1 MNIQSLLYNDI
12 ADKIDEINEI
22 KGVILKRNI
31 LEIKNFY
38 EKYIEKDGNV
48 NEFKLEKENYF
59 DIKNNINRNINKIKD
74 NIKSLSDSYVSDME
88 QKQKIDEC
96 IKDTEKYL
104 KDINQTLDKIIKID
118 NFINSNGINIE
129 EENNNSNI
137 YNSNIQEKL
146 GIKLDAVQLA
156 NNKEFLK
163 NREKE
168 LTEIN
173 KLSQNIKQA
182 SDSMKEDVN
191 KQSEDLNLISDK
203 VNEMEKNV
211 DKAEEQIKKA
221 KNLEKKT
228 NRKLFCIIIIIV
240 IAIIIIS
247 GLLGIIIFK

>member
-1 MNIQSLLYNDI
+1 M
-12 ADKIDEINEI
+12 K
-22 KGVILKRNI
+22 LKRYI
-31 LEIKNFY
+31 LEIKNIH
-38 EKYIEKDGNV
+38 EKYIEKDGNI
-48 NEFKLEKENYF
+48 NDFKLEKENYL
-59 DIKNNINRNINKIKD
+59 DIKNIINKNINIIKD
-74 NIKSLSDSYVSDME
+74 NIRSLKESYVEEME
-88 QKQKIDEC
+88 QKEKIDEC
-96 IKDTEKYL
+96 IKNTEKYL
-104 KDINQTLDKIIKID
+104 KDMKETLDKIIDID